1 MTQEDTSTPSQY
13 ALLLNPFAVLVLMIK
28 NAYSLSDS
36 CLQMLLLTMAMLI
49 KIVGVAF
56 MVNSSDLQSFL
67 DVFPM
72 TEHRLRTLANCS
84 DKGFVQVVCC
94 PKCLKLFNEMNKW
107 TIYSHSK
114 VADLSVT
121 TSNFQI
127 TLTYCD
133 VKSVAHS

>member
-56 MVNSSDLQSFL
+56 IAPTFNHSLMSF
-67 DVFPM
+67 P
-72 TEHRLRTLANCS
+72 
-84 DKGFVQVVCC
+84 
-94 PKCLKLFNEMNKW
+94 
-107 TIYSHSK
+107 
-114 VADLSVT
+114 
-121 TSNFQI
+121 
-127 TLTYCD
+127 
-133 VKSVAHS
+133 